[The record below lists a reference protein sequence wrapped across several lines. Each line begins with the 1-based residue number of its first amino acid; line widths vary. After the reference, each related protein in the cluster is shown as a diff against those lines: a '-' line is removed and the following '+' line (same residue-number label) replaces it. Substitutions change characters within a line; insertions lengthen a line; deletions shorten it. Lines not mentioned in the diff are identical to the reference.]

1 MKSLL
6 RATWALY
13 VGHVLTFLRS
23 RTAVYWTFAFPLF
36 FLLMFGFAFGRGSK
50 ENLDQL
56 MPGLFTIT
64 VISGSLFG
72 VSLRMV
78 SERESGILRR
88 HRLTPVHPLAIV
100 LAHGALALTTL
111 GLSLLIQAGVAV
123 AAFGFESK
131 GNLAV
136 LGFVMFLGGL
146 ALVPLG
152 LVVGSVARDSK
163 VAPAMTNFM
172 FFPLMF
178 LSGAAIPFQLLPRWM
193 QAMARLVPTTYL
205 VDALR
210 GVIVWGVGVM
220 NLKTDIAMLLL
231 TAIIGVCAN
240 GLLFRWESTE
250 PVRARRLAIAI
261 LVLGILYVT
270 AFVLSPALHVAATPG
285 T

>member
-1 MKSLL
+1 MKALF
-6 RATWALY
+6 RATGALY

-36 FLLMFGFAFGRGSK
+36 FLLMFGFAFGRGGRSI
-50 ENLDQL
+50 DQL

-100 LAHGALALTTL
+100 LAHGALAMTTL
-111 GLSLLIQAGVAV
+111 VLSLLIQAALAA
-123 AAFGFESK
+123 AAFGFEAK
-131 GNLAV
+131 GNVFV
-136 LGFVMFLGGL
+136 LLLMMLLGGL

-163 VAPAMTNFM
+163 VAPAMTNFL

-178 LSGAAIPFQLLPRWM
+178 LSGAAIPFEMLPHWM
-193 QAMARLVPTTYL
+193 QAAARLVPTTYL

-210 GVIVWGVGVM
+210 GVIVYGVGVLR
-220 NLKTDIAMLLL
+220 LKTDIAMLLL
-231 TAIIGVCAN
+231 TAIIGVSAN

-250 PVRARRLAIAI
+250 PVRARRLAIAV
-261 LVLGILYVT
+261 LVLAILYVT
-270 AFVLSPALHVAATPG
+270 AFIASPALHVDAKS
-285 T
+285 

>member
-1 MKSLL
+1 MRALL

-13 VGHVLTFLRS
+13 VSQVLTFLRS

-36 FLLMFGFAFGRGSK
+36 FLLMFGFAFGRGNK
-50 ENLDQL
+50 ENFDQL
-56 MPGLFTIT
+56 MPGLLTIT

-78 SERESGILRR
+78 AERESGILRR
-88 HRLTPVHPLAIV
+88 QRLTPVHPLAIV
-100 LAHGALALTTL
+100 LAHGALAMTTL
-111 GLSLLIQAGVAV
+111 GLSLIIQLGVAV
-123 AAFGFESK
+123 AAFHFESR
-131 GNLAV
+131 GSLLA
-136 LGFVMFLGGL
+136 LGFVLFLAGL

-178 LSGAAIPFQLLPRWM
+178 LSGAAIPFQMLPRWM
-193 QAMARLVPTTYL
+193 QAMARLIPTTYM

-210 GVIVWGVGVM
+210 GVIVWGLGILR
-220 NLKTDIAMLLL
+220 LKTDIAMLVL

-250 PVRARRLAIAI
+250 PVRAKRLVIAM
-261 LVLGILYVT
+261 LVLAILYVT
-270 AFVLSPALHVAATPG
+270 AFLISPALHVAKPG
-285 T
+285 A